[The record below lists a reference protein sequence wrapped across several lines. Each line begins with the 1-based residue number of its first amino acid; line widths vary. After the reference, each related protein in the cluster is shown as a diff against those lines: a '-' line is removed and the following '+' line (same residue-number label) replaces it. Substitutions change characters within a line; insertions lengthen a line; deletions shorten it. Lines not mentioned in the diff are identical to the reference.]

1 VDLSGKRDQPSPSLY
16 KAYTHFT
23 NRVISEKDDDY
34 TTGWELYR
42 VIGRWVQRSSIVIV
56 ASLYLS
62 EIFHAEDE
70 SSIRTEIHVL
80 VSQNVLHADQLSNV
94 CNQFVSLRL
103 SIPSPLT
110 SHSGIVKFLGCRIQI
125 DHSNVA
131 TNRQTVL
138 VDDGTVRRLKRNW
151 VVECDMGAHTFP
163 LPAGPITS
171 CAYFIAY
178 LKLRVI
184 GILPDEKSDRYS
196 NGAEPY
202 VSRVI

>member
-1 VDLSGKRDQPSPSLY
+1 M
-16 KAYTHFT
+16 
-23 NRVISEKDDDY
+23 
-34 TTGWELYR
+34 
-42 VIGRWVQRSSIVIV
+42 IV

-138 VDDGTVRRLKRNW
+138 VDDGTVRRLKRN
-151 VVECDMGAHTFP
+151 
-163 LPAGPITS
+163 
-171 CAYFIAY
+171 
-178 LKLRVI
+178 
-184 GILPDEKSDRYS
+184 
-196 NGAEPY
+196 
-202 VSRVI
+202 